1 MHEETLN
8 KKTAIVLE
16 KIVHIAKSFYLAG
29 GTSLALQLGHRISI
43 DLDFFCKDS
52 FSTALLIE
60 ELKNIG
66 KLTVE
71 DQSER
76 TLNGSL
82 DGVKISFFNYQYK
95 LVFPT
100 IEYKGVNLA
109 DERDIAAMKVLAI
122 SDRGTKKDFVDL
134 YILLKKYP
142 LEAILEVFN
151 KKYKDCN
158 YNIIH
163 ISKSLTY
170 FWDADE
176 NPDPKML
183 IKYNW
188 KEIKEYITR
197 IIDKY
202 MKFS

>member
-1 MHEETLN
+1 MHEETLS

-16 KIVHIAKSFYLAG
+16 KVAHIAKSFYLAG

-43 DLDFFCKDS
+43 DLDFFCADS

-66 KLTVE
+66 KLKVE

-76 TLNGSL
+76 ALNGSL

-134 YILLKKYP
+134 YILLKKHP
-142 LEAILEVFN
+142 LETILEVFN

-176 NPDPKML
+176 NPDPEML

-188 KEIKEYITR
+188 KEIKKHITR
-197 IIDKY
+197 IIDQY

>member
-43 DLDFFCKDS
+43 DLDFFCADY

-66 KLTVE
+66 KLKVE

-100 IEYKGVNLA
+100 IEYNGINLA

-134 YILLKKYP
+134 YILLKKYS